1 MKIHFEPKD
10 FLKVLRL
17 VKNAVPKASFVPAL
31 RYVKIH
37 ANFKD
42 GAVLQATDHKHGIRV
57 RLDVDVSESGC
68 TLLPVK
74 EVIDALATIP
84 KGFKATIEN
93 TDDGI
98 RVVGDL
104 ADVDWCFASE
114 ESVDDF
120 PDVANFTT
128 EAYHEVVESDMLTA
142 IQRTVFAVE
151 KDGMRQAL
159 SGVCFE
165 SNGSTMYAVATDGH
179 RLAIQEFTG
188 ECVGEHSLGLFVDKV
203 PEYQTIVPV
212 DALKLLEKC
221 LKEKTHGKFPYS
233 VKMAVEDVALDDN
246 DRVDNEGIRR
256 IITFQYWDVTIFVRL
271 VAGRYPKWRDI
282 VPKSCLMHDITV
294 NNGELK
300 TALKSIAPSLSKSDP
315 HVDLVFSGHRLTLN
329 AIVAKSPYNGA
340 PKEVRGTVEIPC
352 NGYITGKVGVNP
364 KFLLDV
370 SSAFSD
376 DVELRL
382 YLPDGKESDPV
393 LIEADGGYSCVVM
406 PLRDSVDMPIIPAAQ
421 AERERREAEAK
432 SELERQIAG
441 NTGVECKPESD
452 DISGD
457 MTDEDTPS
465 RTMTTK
471 NLFAKSELLYI
482 DAKNITA
489 SGYEIEGGFMVC
501 KGSQAVV
508 EEAPSLQKY
517 YKNATRIRK
526 SLVEQGILKMDI
538 GKSVYAFIQN
548 YMFDSET
555 HAANVILGVS
565 THGDERWKDEHGTT
579 LKEMRK

>member
-1 MKIHFEPKD
+1 M
-10 FLKVLRL
+10 
-17 VKNAVPKASFVPAL
+17 

-37 ANFKD
+37 ANFTD
-42 GAVLQATDHKHGIRV
+42 GAVLQVTDQEHGIRV
-57 RLDVDVSESGC
+57 RFDVDVSKPGC
-68 TLLPVK
+68 ALLPVK
-74 EVIDALATIP
+74 EAIDALTTIP

-98 RVVGDL
+98 RVVGNL

-114 ESVDDF
+114 ESVDEF
-120 PDVANFTT
+120 LDVANFSAK
-128 EAYHEVVESDMLTA
+128 AYHEVVESDMLTA

-165 SNGSTMYAVATDGH
+165 SDGSTMYAVATDGH

-188 ECVGEHSLGLFVDKV
+188 ECVGGHSLGLFVDKV
-203 PEYQTIVPV
+203 PERQTIVPV
-212 DALKLLEKC
+212 NALKLLDKC
-221 LKEKTHGKFPYS
+221 LKEKVIGKFPYS
-233 VKMAVEDVALDDN
+233 VKMAVEDVTHNHN
-246 DRVDNEGIRR
+246 DRDDNEGTRR
-256 IITFQYWDVTIFVRL
+256 IVTFQYGDVIIFSRL
-271 VAGRYPKWRDI
+271 VEGRYPKWRDI
-282 VPKSCLMHDITV
+282 MPKSCLMHDITV
-294 NNGELK
+294 RNGELK
-300 TALKSIAPSLSKSDP
+300 TALKNIAPSLSKSDP
-315 HVDLVFSGHRLTLN
+315 HVDLVFAGHRLTLN

-370 SSAFSD
+370 SSVFSD

-382 YLPDGKESDPV
+382 YLPDGKESDPA
-393 LIEADGGYSCVVM
+393 LIETDGNYSSVMM

-432 SELERQIAG
+432 SELEKRIAE
-441 NTGVECKPESD
+441 NTGAECEPEPD
-452 DISGD
+452 DISD
-457 MTDEDTPS
+457 NRDDEDVQS
-465 RTMTTK
+465 QTMTTK
-471 NLFAKSELLYI
+471 NLFAQSELLYI
-482 DAKNITA
+482 AAKNITA
-489 SGYEIEGGFMVC
+489 LGYEIEGGFTVC

-526 SLVEQGILKMDI
+526 LLIEQGILKMDTVKI
-538 GKSVYAFIQN
+538 AYVFTQN

-565 THGDERWKDEHGTT
+565 THGDERWKDECGTI
-579 LKEMRK
+579 LKEIRLRKAES